1 MKTREYLDR
10 TYHPNSSP
18 KATLTNLSKDKQVE
32 VVKLF
37 PPILARPSKKTLE
50 KSKFFN
56 KKDNIV
62 KKTAKPKTKQL
73 YAQELAPNIGEILE
87 LKENFPIYQPRKSK
101 IFIG

>member
-1 MKTREYLDR
+1 MKTREYSDR

-73 YAQELAPNIGEILE
+73 YA
-87 LKENFPIYQPRKSK
+87 
-101 IFIG
+101 

>member
-1 MKTREYLDR
+1 MKTREYSDR

-50 KSKFFN
+50 KSKIFN